1 MELKPFKVKAD
12 LFWAFF
18 DKPNPMSDKGDY
30 TVDLCNL
37 SDQAVKKIEEIGGE
51 VKSNPEKP
59 DQGRFITI
67 KSRYAIKPTD
77 DNGDVIDA
85 QVGNGSKAVVLVSPY
100 HWVWKG
106 KNGIRFSPKAMTITH
121 LVEYNKGGVVSD
133 DDDVL

>member
-18 DKPNPMSDKGDY
+18 DKPNPMSDKGDH

-37 SDQAVKKIEEIGGE
+37 SDEAVKKIEAIGGE
-51 VKSNPEKP
+51 VRSKAEKP

-67 KSRYAIKPTD
+67 KSRFAIKPTD
-77 DNGDVIDA
+77 EEGNEITA
-85 QVGNGSKAVVLVSPY
+85 QVGNGSKAVVLLSPY
-100 HWVWKG
+100 QWNWKG
-106 KNGIRFSPKAMTITH
+106 KTGIRFSPKALTITN
-121 LVEYNKGGVVSD
+121 LVEYNKGGVVSN